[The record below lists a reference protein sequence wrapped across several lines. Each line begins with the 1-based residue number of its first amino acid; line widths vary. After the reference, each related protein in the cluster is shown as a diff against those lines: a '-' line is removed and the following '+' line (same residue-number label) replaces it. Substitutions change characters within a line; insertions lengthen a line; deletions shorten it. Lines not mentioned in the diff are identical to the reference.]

1 MIKKQ
6 KNMRKQ
12 LVFLLVIIAGINLVW
27 SQPSVDKK
35 TKAHIVNNKI
45 KTQTNWEYKYE
56 GDKPEKN
63 GVRTSVTRY
72 NPSGEIA
79 EVTTYNSKGVVI
91 NVEKYRYD
99 AAGNKLEYSRYTGGN
114 EKQIAYQKISKYNSR
129 NDVVEETGYD
139 GVEKFH
145 NKYSYDNNG
154 NLKEILYEKN
164 GSLVE
169 KRVFKKEGLKTN
181 VSIYNA
187 TGNMISR
194 IELTY
199 DNKNNLLEETVY
211 GVNQDIIEKK
221 TYDYDEKKNLKA
233 ESKYKLNKITLRTTY
248 NYNINNDLAE
258 IWEEPQE
265 GGKFLKKSFTYNE
278 KGYITEIKWRR
289 KSSEDFNSIKYFFDN
304 RGLCTHS
311 ETFYPSTN
319 YKVMTKYTY
328 EYF

>member
-1 MIKKQ
+1 
-6 KNMRKQ
+6 MRKQ
-12 LVFLLVIIAGINLVW
+12 VWFILVMFAGINIVW

-45 KTQTNWEYKYE
+45 KKQINWEYKYVD
-56 GDKPEKN
+56 DKPEKS
-63 GVRTSVTRY
+63 GVKTSVTLY
-72 NPSGEIA
+72 NQSGEIA
-79 EVTTYNSKGVVI
+79 EVTTYNPKGVVI

-129 NDVVEETGYD
+129 NDVIEETGFD

-154 NLKEILYEKN
+154 NLKEIVYEKN
-164 GSLVE
+164 GTLVE
-169 KRVFKKEGLKTN
+169 KRIFKKDGLKTS

-187 TGNMISR
+187 AGNMISR

-199 DNKNNLLEETVY
+199 DSRNNLLEETVY
-211 GVNQDIIEKK
+211 GVNQDIIERK

-233 ESKYKLNKITLRTTY
+233 EAKYKLNKITLRTTY
-248 NYNINNDLAE
+248 NYNNKSDLTE
-258 IWEEPQE
+258 IWEESQE
-265 GGKFLKKSFTYNE
+265 GGKFLKKGFTYNE
-278 KGYITEIKWRR
+278 KGYITEIRWRR
-289 KSSEDFNSIKYFFDN
+289 KNNEEFNSIKYFYDAK
-304 RGLCTHS
+304 GLCTHS

-319 YKVMTKYTY
+319 YRVLTKYNY